1 MNMVFQEVQ
10 PGSLLFEHHCGSAI
24 HTSYCFFLQT
34 YGMLRAAQDSN
45 STLSHRIGSGVENE
59 VLIRALPAHSSQFPS
74 VLSPAN

>member
-1 MNMVFQEVQ
+1 MVALFI
-10 PGSLLFEHHCGSAI
+10 LLIASSSRLTACYAQHRI
-24 HTSYCFFLQT
+24 D
-34 YGMLRAAQDSN
+34 QDSN